1 MVIAQNAIYFAILA
15 AYNTN
20 IRLQVEVYSMKKTIA
35 LVLAILMV
43 MSLAACGGSSAGE
56 VQENAPAAAPAAS
69 GVEEGLLRVAALYDI
84 TTMDVAQTTDNYMVP
99 MNIFDRL
106 FEVEVQADGASEI
119 VGSLC
124 VDYDVDPDGLTYH
137 FVLREDVVFSNGS
150 ALTASDV
157 QYTFE
162 RLLTAGG
169 VNDDVPLEVL
179 GAEALK
185 NGEADSLEGFVV
197 VDDTHFD
204 ITLAATNAGFIAE
217 LTGPAMSIVDAETMA
232 EVDNFGLD
240 CEDTIGTGPYVISEW
255 VVNDHYTLVYNEN
268 YWGDAPDVKKMIVS
282 IIPDAST
289 QNLMY
294 QSGEL
299 DIIDL
304 EFLDSTIV
312 ESTYKTAYADKI
324 ISGPRVGM
332 TYFAL
337 NANNEYLQDVNV
349 RKALQMAIDVDAIVA
364 SIYSGDAVVQNGIIP
379 NGIWGFNEALERPAY
394 DPEAA
399 KALLSDYAEGEI
411 TFELAMD
418 SSSSSNTQLVYQV
431 VQQNLK
437 AIGINAEIVTYDE
450 SSWLDLRKAG
460 EMDSFIANWTMD
472 YNDPANIMYTFFGS
486 PEKTAI
492 RSLNYADL
500 EVMERVAAASGIT
513 DDAERMAEY
522 QTLEEIIVVEDAAW
536 VPLFANVHLFALGER
551 VADFVPYWAGYS
563 NFYAKD
569 VTLN

>member
-1 MVIAQNAIYFAILA
+1 
-15 AYNTN
+15 
-20 IRLQVEVYSMKKTIA
+20 MKKLTA
-35 LVLAILMV
+35 LLLAILMV
-43 MSLAACGGSSAGE
+43 LSMAACGGETAPAGE
-56 VQENAPAAAPAAS
+56 AVQEAAAPASS

-106 FEVEVQADGASEI
+106 FEVVVQPDGSSEI
-119 VGSLC
+119 EGSLC
-124 VDYDVDPDGLTYH
+124 VDYDVSPDGLTYS
-137 FVLREDVVFSNGS
+137 FVLREGVVFSNGS

-157 QYTFE
+157 KYSFE

-185 NGEADSLEGFVV
+185 NGEAEELEGFVV

-240 CEDTIGTGPYVISEW
+240 CEDTIGTGPYVITEW
-255 VVNDHYTLVYNEN
+255 VVNDHYTLTYNEN
-268 YWGDAPDVKKMIVS
+268 YWGDEPDVKKMIVS

-312 ESTYKTAYADKI
+312 ESTYKTTYADKI

-337 NANNEYLQDVNV
+337 NANNEYLKDVNV

-394 DPEAA
+394 DVEAA
-399 KALLSDYAEGEI
+399 KALLGDYAEGEI

-492 RSLNYADL
+492 RSLNYADT
-500 EVMERVAAASGIT
+500 EVMARVAAASGIT

-522 QTLEEIIVVEDAAW
+522 QALEEIIVVEDAAW